1 MQRQYAELKIE
12 AGKALL
18 LFRLGD
24 FYELFGDDAVEAAPI
39 LEVALTSR
47 EMTPGARTPMCGVP
61 HHALT
66 TYLTR
71 LLAAGRSVAIADQVE
86 DPAEAQ
92 GLVRREIVQI
102 ITPGTVTDPEL
113 LERLGERPLAA
124 IAPSDDTWGLAIADV
139 STGRVRVA
147 LLDPGDGERQVWDEL
162 CRIGPAEVLLEPGR
176 PALADRLKT
185 GGITVAELDRGA
197 FESGLSAAFANTVEM
212 DAGARRA
219 LDGLLSYLDRTART
233 EVQLHRLETYRP
245 SAFMGLDPVAQRNL
259 ELTARFD
266 GTSGG
271 GGTLLGVVD
280 RTVTP
285 MGRRQLKTWLLHP
298 LLNVDAIIL
307 RQAAVR
313 ELVAAPLFREGLRRV
328 LRRVYDLQRLANR
341 VLCERATPREL
352 WVLGLSLRALPE
364 AQRVLSACGAP
375 LLVELSGALDPMEDV
390 AAQLEQALQEDAP
403 AVQGQRGIFRPGFDP
418 ELDHLRTAS
427 AEGRA
432 WIADLERRE
441 RERTGIRSLKVGFNR
456 VFGYYLEISA
466 ANLGSVPGDY
476 QRRQTLAGGERF
488 VTPELKELEERILG
502 AEERSLRRE
511 WELFVDLRRQLVG
524 RAESLERTA
533 DAIATLDT
541 IASLAEVASRGG
553 WVCPVCDD
561 GVDLVIR
568 DGRHPVLEQ
577 LLGPGR
583 FVPNDVEL
591 QGRARRFL
599 LITGPNMAGKSTYM
613 RQVALITI
621 LAQMGS
627 FVPAS
632 AAHVGICDRVFTRIG
647 ASDDLAGGR
656 STFMVEMMEVASL
669 LAQATRR
676 SLLLLDEIGRGTGT
690 LDGLS
695 IAWAVSEDVTRR
707 LGARTLF
714 ATHYHELTTVVPK
727 LPGACNLHAVVSE
740 EADRVVFL
748 HRVAE
753 GASARSYGVV
763 VAALAGVPQAICDR
777 ARELLQHLEE
787 GGGLQAGVAATLERF
802 DRKESRSTESPAVP
816 SAVLEVARRLAAV
829 DPLRLTP
836 IQALDLLFV
845 LHADAQA
852 AVALPPE

>member
-1 MQRQYAELKIE
+1 MQKQYAQLKME
-12 AGKALL
+12 AGQALL

-24 FYELFGDDAVEAAPI
+24 FYELFGDDAVEAAPL

-47 EMTPGARTPMCGVP
+47 EMTPGTRTPMCGVP

-66 TYLTR
+66 TYLAR
-71 LLAAGRSVAIADQVE
+71 LLAAGRSVAIADQME
-86 DPAEAQ
+86 DPSEAQ

-113 LERLGERPLAA
+113 LDRLGERPLAA
-124 IAPSDDTWGLAIADV
+124 IAPSDDTWGLATADV

-147 LLDPGDGERQVWDEL
+147 LLDPGDGERQMWDEL
-162 CRIGPAEVLLEPGR
+162 SRIGPAEVLLERGR
-176 PALADRLKT
+176 PELLDRLQT
-185 GGITVAELDRGA
+185 SGITATELDRGE
-197 FESGLSAAFANTVEM
+197 FESGLCTALRNTSTL

-219 LDGLLSYLDRTART
+219 LDGLLSYLARTART
-233 EVQLHRLETYRP
+233 EVQLHRVETYRP

-259 ELTARFD
+259 ELTVRSD
-266 GTSGG
+266 GGSGS
-271 GGTLLGVVD
+271 GTLFSVMD

-298 LLNVDAIIL
+298 LLDVDAIL
-307 RQAAVR
+307 RRQAAVR
-313 ELVAAPLFREGLRRV
+313 ELAAAPLFREGLRRA

-341 VLCERATPREL
+341 VRCERATPREL

-375 LLVELSGALDPMEDV
+375 LLVELSQDLDPMEDV

-403 AVQGQRGIFRPGFDP
+403 AAQGQGGIFRPGFDS
-418 ELDHLRTAS
+418 ELDRLRTAS

-441 RERTGIRSLKVGFNR
+441 RERTGIRSLKVGFHR

-466 ANLGSVPGDY
+466 ANLGSVPEDY

-488 VTPELKELEERILG
+488 VTPELKELEQRILG

-511 WELFVDLRRQLVG
+511 WELFSDMRRQLVG
-524 RAESLERTA
+524 RSEALERTA
-533 DAIATLDT
+533 DAIAALDA
-541 IASLAEVASRGG
+541 IASLADVASRGG
-553 WVCPVCDD
+553 WICPICDD

-591 QGRARRFL
+591 QGRSRRFL

-621 LAQMGS
+621 LAQIGS

-632 AAHVGICDRVFTRIG
+632 AARVGICDRIFTRIG

-656 STFMVEMMEVASL
+656 STFMVEMMEVATL
-669 LAQATRR
+669 LVQATRR

-714 ATHYHELTTVVPK
+714 ATHYHELTTVVPT
-727 LPGACNLHAVVSE
+727 LPGACNLHAVVAE
-740 EADRVVFL
+740 ESDRVVFL

-753 GASARSYGVV
+753 GASARSYGVA
-763 VAALAGVPQAICDR
+763 VAALAGVPPEVCDR

-787 GGGLQAGVAATLERF
+787 GGGLHVGVAATLERF
-802 DRKESRSTESPAVP
+802 GRKEARTEELPAAP
-816 SAVLEVARRLAAV
+816 SAALEVARRLAAL

-836 IQALDLLFV
+836 IQALDLLFA